1 MKTSKKILS
10 VVLVLMVLANVFAVS
25 AFAAFPD
32 DTAVKL
38 IITADKE
45 SYNPGDEITFTVS
58 EQVVA
63 EVGKMTI
70 GGTYEIAYNS
80 AGFEPYD
87 ASGTDLVANHGFVAD
102 AALASGFDNSSSQY
116 IHNDT
121 LLGMGNT
128 IQVANSWD
136 KFFSLSVAEAAV
148 ADRETIAADAT
159 ASPLTLFTFKMKV
172 PANAANGTYTIGFNK
187 DGYDSYAAYS
197 NDLVNMGLYGNGPDE
212 AGAYGK
218 SAMYECGTCTI
229 TVGAGGST
237 EPEQPTVKVNNLSTQ
252 VQWANKEAGLMNVG
266 FRGQIAEGY
275 DASADK
281 AGTTGPNGGDN
292 LAKLTE
298 VGFYLNGTKYQAYT
312 IYNFVD
318 GGYFYRVVVGNVSYD
333 SEATFSAQA
342 YVMIDGQEYKADA
355 SFETTGKAQYERAI
369 TVGMEAK

>member
-1 MKTSKKILS
+1 MKISKKILG
-10 VVLVLMVLANVFAVS
+10 VALVLTMILNVFAVG

-38 IITADKE
+38 MVSTDKE
-45 SYNPGDEITFTVS
+45 TYAQGDEIVLTVS
-58 EQVVA
+58 EQVISA
-63 EVGKMTI
+63 IGTMYI
-70 GGTYEIAYNS
+70 GGQYEFAYNS
-80 AGFEPYD
+80 AVVEPYSTSGELGD
-87 ASGTDLVANHGFVAD
+87 HGFAAIQEGYDSSISGVQIPAQSSGATVAGTDATICYVVGDSSVAFDATSKVDLFTVKMKIKAD
-102 AALASGFDNSSSQY
+102 APD
-116 IHNDT
+116 
-121 LLGMGNT
+121 
-128 IQVANSWD
+128 
-136 KFFSLSVAEAAV
+136 
-148 ADRETIAADAT
+148 
-159 ASPLTLFTFKMKV
+159 
-172 PANAANGTYTIGFNK
+172 GTYTIGFNPA
-187 DGYDSYAAYS
+187 GYEECNAFS
-197 NDLVNMGLYGNGPDE
+197 NDGIGMGGLYGTD
-212 AGAYGK
+212 A
-218 SAMYECGTCTI
+218 SALGFPVANMYEYGSVTI